1 MGVELFALRMNIET
15 SGLGQATAGLREV
28 DAAGKQAALSATNFA
43 NAWEGAK
50 IKFAGTAAEMAVFK
64 NSFSS
69 GFFNEKL
76 IAGMSMAGQD
86 AAKAGEGMGKWNAG
100 LAAMRAQN
108 EAQVRSMGPLATMLT
123 HMAALYAGF
132 EVLHFVHGTI
142 EAAGA
147 LHELSQRTGATV
159 ETLSVLK
166 FAGAQAEVGAAQIA
180 IGFRGMALS
189 LGNLRDGVPK
199 TVEAY
204 QRLGFS
210 FRDLATLS
218 PDQQFIKLATAVG
231 KMPEGYERAEV
242 AQRVFGRSGAA
253 LLPLLVDL
261 ADKGFGKLR
270 EEAEQGGGLFSTDM
284 ATKADNFSD
293 AVTRLTAAIRGLAI
307 NGLTPVLP
315 LLTSFVDLMSKG
327 AGFFADTFEKP
338 SIDMLKR
345 RGESLRPK
353 HTEMFGVDIPDGTR
367 SDPGGFR
374 GDALGT
380 GTRATLVGVA
390 QLDKET
396 AEFVAKMKEDE
407 RRAAEKAKRDKEAAN
422 QALMEAAGF
431 GGSKWKEA
439 VSAPDKLAFKGV
451 AATHLAL
458 RGGSVGALSAVPIPS
473 GSGEDFMGGSL
484 GGDLSTLFAQGGDGK
499 TAAGRQGI
507 LAAFANE
514 AKRQAVQL
522 KVQFAQ
528 IGTQL
533 GTTLAAGFATA
544 IAAGIRGKNVFK
556 AFGNVIMSGLGSIMG
571 QMGHAMIQQGIILM
585 HLLPFLSNP
594 FSSGPALIAAGIAL
608 TALGSTLG
616 GIAGGH
622 GGGGSGGG
630 GRDNFGDHT
639 TNITLT
645 PQGAGGHTA
654 PAGMGG
660 MTPIEVIGIDSPR
673 GTAALS
679 KGMAATKRRNM

>member
-1 MGVELFALRMNIET
+1 MAVDLFSLRMNIET
-15 SGLGQATAGLREV
+15 SGLGAATAGLREV

-64 NSFSS
+64 QSFST
-69 GFFNEKL
+69 GFFNEKM
-76 IAGMSMAGQD
+76 IAGMSMSGQD
-86 AAKAGEGMGKWNAG
+86 AAKAGEGMAKWNAG
-100 LAAMRAQN
+100 LAAMRVQN
-108 EAQVRSMGPLATMLT
+108 EEQVRSMGPLATMLT

-270 EEAEQGGGLFSTDM
+270 EEAEQGGGLFSTEM
-284 ATKADNFSD
+284 ATKADNFGD

-422 QALMEAAGF
+422 QALMVAAGF
-431 GGSKWKEA
+431 GGPQWKTT
-439 VSAPDKLAFKGV
+439 VSAPDKLAFQGV

-458 RGGSVGALSAVPIPS
+458 RGGSVGALHGGTFSS
-473 GSGEDFMGGSL
+473 SSGEDLSGSL
-484 GGDLSTLFAQGGDGK
+484 GGDLSTLFEQGGDGK
-499 TAAGRQGI
+499 TQAGRMSI
-507 LAAFANE
+507 LAAFARE
-514 AKRQAVQL
+514 AKRGAVAL

-533 GTTLAAGFATA
+533 GTTLADGFATA
-544 IAAGIRGKNVFK
+544 ISAGIRGKNVFK

-608 TALGSTLG
+608 SALGSTLG
-616 GIAGGH
+616 GIAGGR
-622 GGGGSGGG
+622 GGGSGGGG